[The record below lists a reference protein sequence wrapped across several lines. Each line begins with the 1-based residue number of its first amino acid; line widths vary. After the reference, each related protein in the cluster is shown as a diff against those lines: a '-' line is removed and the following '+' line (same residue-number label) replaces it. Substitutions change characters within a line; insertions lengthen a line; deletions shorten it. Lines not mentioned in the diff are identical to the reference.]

1 MGGRRPPTKKKLF
14 QQADV
19 GLGTA
24 LAVIA
29 VGELNASV
37 VVFDDFAHDGQAE
50 ACAVGFGRVVRREEF
65 GLLFVGQAGAV
76 VDNGDA
82 RHGLFVLGL
91 WTIFELDG
99 DVRVELGIFGGL
111 DTMSDDI
118 DEYAPHE
125 FGVDIDLKILV
136 ILGGI
141 LEIDVC
147 FFKELGVL

>member
-1 MGGRRPPTKKKLF
+1 M
-14 QQADV
+14 
-19 GLGTA
+19 
-24 LAVIA
+24 
-29 VGELNASV
+29 ELNASV

-111 DTMSDDI
+111 DTISDDI

-136 ILGGI
+136 ILGGGPGDRCV
-141 LEIDVC
+141 LLQRTGRFVTRFVARSRRARRV
-147 FFKELGVL
+147 FFRGWAFWQIR